1 MTVYYS
7 YSGQPYLVMDYED
20 LKKLPSQVTQIK
32 PPEGI
37 YAPYYFDENQGVWI
51 GSSKQEFEEKLPKE
65 ISVNN
70 EFLISQ
76 LAIKVAT
83 QENQISQLKA
93 IIGDLTLEVAQLK
106 GGASG

>member
-7 YSGQPYLVMDYED
+7 YNGQPYLVMDYED

-37 YAPYYFDENQGVWI
+37 YAPYYFDENQGAWI
-51 GSSKQEFEEKLPKE
+51 GSTKQEFEEKLPKDTA
-65 ISVNN
+65 VNN
-70 EFLISQ
+70 DLLISQ
-76 LAIKVAT
+76 LTAKVAL
-83 QENQISQLKA
+83 QESQITQLK
-93 IIGDLTLEVAQLK
+93 GLVSQLTLEIAQLK

>member
-7 YSGQPYLVMDYED
+7 YSGQPYLVMDYDD

-37 YAPYYFDENQGVWI
+37 YAPYHFDENEGVWI
-51 GSSKQEFEEKLPKE
+51 GSTKQEFEKNLPKDE
-65 ISVNN
+65 AVNN
-70 EFLISQ
+70 DLLISQ
-76 LAIKVAT
+76 LTVKVAL
-83 QENQISQLKA
+83 QDNQITQLK
-93 IIGDLTLEVAQLK
+93 GLVSQLTLEIAQLK